1 MFKRLMSSLLICS
14 IAAAGFTAVDVS
26 AVSPEE
32 SSVPDSYKYDVV
44 LAEAVAIERTDG
56 SEYSPTDN
64 VFHISP
70 AQLIR
75 PLSLFGSNT
84 HNYYNGLTNS
94 EKSAYDMMKI
104 AMEAD
109 HTVAIVDM
117 IGMTD
122 LETVARA
129 YCAFVADNPEYFWLY
144 GIQMAYLTAD
154 DGSLYDID
162 IRFNYCAGQTAD
174 NIESNYNKL
183 MSVVSSVVSAA
194 DQYSSDYDKIKY
206 FATYLSDN
214 MTYNT
219 NAANVGG
226 PEMSAY
232 ANCWNAYGGLVS
244 KSGVCEA
251 YAEAFKLLCD
261 RAGIPCVS
269 VYSND
274 HEWNAVKLD
283 GSWYYVDVT
292 WIDTDNPSTYRYSQW
307 LAVGTVTAK
316 NNDNANRSHTPTTN
330 TILADYDSK
339 FTYPSISATDYTPA
353 SGSESGSGE
362 TPGGG
367 TGTGSGTGSGSGTGT
382 GSSGSTPAPYVNN
395 KNISLA
401 GAANYTFT
409 ASLAVP
415 AINVTVPSS
424 ISAVINPYGV
434 AIKTNGG
441 SYSADG
447 VTSPLYTIRN
457 KTETSAVAIRAT
469 TYLTVPKDKDG
480 APTITV
486 CETPDQVKSSSDKAL
501 SAYLLAAVSGGK
513 AADEGS
519 ESKDLIEAGSV
530 EFTAGKTIVFAD
542 ATVNSEKSDSG
553 TLMVIPKANYENG
566 SLKGYYYG
574 HFRISGAVSDAGWG
588 SSDKVTLSIVFN
600 IIPAPDPA

>member
-1 MFKRLMSSLLICS
+1 MLKRLMSSVLVCS

-26 AVSPEE
+26 AVSPED
-32 SSVPDSYKYDVV
+32 SSVPDSYKYGVV
-44 LAEAVAIERTDG
+44 PAEVVVVERTDG
-56 SEYSPTDN
+56 NRYSFNGN
-64 VFHISP
+64 VFHITP
-70 AQLIR
+70 PQLVR

-94 EKSAYDMMKI
+94 EKSAYDMMKT
-104 AMEAD
+104 ALESD

-117 IGMTD
+117 IGMTT
-122 LETVARA
+122 LESVARA

-144 GIQMAYLTAD
+144 GIEMAYIRGE
-154 DGSLYDID
+154 DGSLSDID

-206 FATYLSDN
+206 FATYISDN

-226 PEMSAY
+226 PNMSAY
-232 ANCWNAYGGLVS
+232 ANCWNAYGALVG

-269 VYSND
+269 IYSND

-283 GSWYYVDVT
+283 GNWYYVDVT
-292 WIDTDNPSTYRYSQW
+292 WIDTENPSTYRYSQW

-330 TILADYDSK
+330 TILVDYDSK
-339 FTYPSISATDYTPA
+339 FTYPSISTTDYTPA
-353 SGSESGSGE
+353 SGSESGSGD
-362 TPGGG
+362 TP
-367 TGTGSGTGSGSGTGT
+367 GSGTGSGSGSGTGSGT
-382 GSSGSTPAPYVNN
+382 GSSGSGAAPYVNN
-395 KNISLA
+395 KSISAA
-401 GAANYTFT
+401 GATNYTFT
-409 ASLAVP
+409 ASLATP

-434 AIKTNGG
+434 AIRTSSGNYG
-441 SYSADG
+441 ADG
-447 VTSPLYTIRN
+447 ITSPLYTIRN
-457 KTETSAVAIRAT
+457 KTETSAVAIRAA
-469 TYLTVPKDKDG
+469 TYLTVPKDKNG
-480 APTITV
+480 APAITV
-486 CETPDQVKSSSDKAL
+486 CETPDQVKSSNDKAL
-501 SAYLLAAVSGGK
+501 TAYLLAAVSGGK
-513 AADEGS
+513 VADEGS
-519 ESKDLIEAGSV
+519 ESENLIEADGV

-542 ATVNSEKSDSG
+542 ATVNSENSGNG

-600 IIPAPDPA
+600 IVPAPDPA